1 MERKVV
7 QLNLNPVDPQIAQGI
22 FREIDA
28 ELVVADCETEDEVIK
43 VAHDADAIIRAG
55 GPLTRRVLESLER
68 CRIISCYAI
77 DIDGIDMDA
86 ATERGICVSYAVDA
100 TTEEVSDHAMA
111 MMLGLA
117 RKLFFYDSVVRAGQ
131 WRNDHKAMVEM
142 GRPMFRMSTVTVG
155 SIGFGRAAQALAR
168 KCQGFR
174 MRFLAYDPNKPEGFN
189 DELGVE
195 LTSLDRVLEES
206 DFLHL
211 NVPLTEKTRHMIGA
225 EQLKRMKPTAYLIN
239 CTARGAIIDE
249 EALHTALTKGW
260 IAGAALDML
269 SKMPPH
275 PSPLF
280 NLDNALITP
289 HMCHVS
295 DTSYDEMEQR
305 VCREVVGFFRGE
317 WPPIVVNPQVKERV
331 QLQAARL

>member
-117 RKLFFYDSVVRAGQ
+117 RKLFFYDSVVRAGR

-174 MRFLAYDPNKPEGFN
+174 MRFLAYDPNKPESFN

-249 EALHTALTKGW
+249 EALHTALTEGW

>member
-7 QLNLNPVDPQIAQGI
+7 QLNLNPVDPQTAQGI

-28 ELVVADCETEDEVIK
+28 ELVVAECSTEDEVIQ

-55 GPLTRRVLESLER
+55 GLLTRRVLESLER
-68 CRIISCYAI
+68 CRIISCYAV
-77 DIDGIDMDA
+77 DIDGIDLAA

-117 RKLFFYDSVVRAGQ
+117 RKLFFYDKVVRAGG
-131 WRNDHKAMVEM
+131 WLNDHKAMVEM
-142 GRPMFRMSTVTVG
+142 GRPMFRLSTVTVG

-174 MRFLAYDPNKPEGFN
+174 MRFLAYDPNKPHGLN
-189 DELGVE
+189 HELGVE

-206 DFLHL
+206 DFLHM
-211 NVPLTEKTRHMIGA
+211 NVPLTEETRHMIGA

-249 EALHTALTKGW
+249 EALDTALTEGW
-260 IAGAALDML
+260 IAGAGLDNL
-269 SKMPPH
+269 EKRPPK
-275 PSPLF
+275 PNPLLK
-280 NLDNALITP
+280 LDNALITP
-289 HMCHVS
+289 HVCHVS

-305 VCREVVGFFRGE
+305 VCREVVGFFQGE
-317 WPPIVVNPQVKERV
+317 WPPLVVNPQVKERV
-331 QLQAARL
+331 HLQAARL

>member
-28 ELVVADCETEDEVIK
+28 ELVVADCETEDEVIQ

-77 DIDGIDMDA
+77 DIDNIDIAA

-117 RKLFFYDSVVRAGQ
+117 RKLFFYDKVVRAGQ
-131 WRNDHKAMVEM
+131 WQDDHKAMVEM
-142 GRPMFRMSTVTVG
+142 GGPMFRMSTMTVG

-174 MRFLAYDPNKPEGFN
+174 MRFLAYDPNKPHGLN
-189 DELGVE
+189 HELGVE

-206 DFLHL
+206 DFLHM

-249 EALHTALTKGW
+249 EALHTALTEGW

-331 QLQAARL
+331 QLQAARP

>member
-1 MERKVV
+1 MGRKVV
-7 QLNLNPVDPQIAQGI
+7 QLNLNPVDPQVAQGI
-22 FREIDA
+22 FDEIEA
-28 ELVVADCETEDEVIK
+28 KLVVADCETEDEVIQ

-77 DIDGIDMDA
+77 DIDNIDMAA

-117 RKLFFYDSVVRAGQ
+117 RKLHFYDGIVRAGQ
-131 WRNDHKAMVEM
+131 WRNDHKAMVAM
-142 GRPMFRMSTVTVG
+142 GRPMFRMNTLTVG
-155 SIGFGRAAQALAR
+155 SVGFGRAAQALAR

-174 MRFLAYDPNKPEGFN
+174 MRFLAYDPNRPQGLN
-189 DELGVE
+189 HELGAE
-195 LTSLDRVLEES
+195 LTSLEQVLEES

-211 NVPLTEKTRHMIGA
+211 NVPLTEETTRMIGA
-225 EQLKRMKPTAYLIN
+225 EQLRRMKPTAYLIN
-239 CTARGAIIDE
+239 CTARGGIIDE
-249 EALHTALTKGW
+249 GALHTALTKGW

-275 PSPLF
+275 PSPLL

-295 DTSYDEMEQR
+295 ETSYDEMEQR
-305 VCREVVGFFRGE
+305 VCREVVGFFQGE

-331 QLQAARL
+331 QLQAARP